1 VASVEGRGGKD
12 GHVPTARKWRAWGDC
27 HKTPHIFGA
36 YSESKE
42 IVLVEDLIS
51 ANKVAAAGIPAIPL
65 FGTRVFASAIPCLRH
80 VGLPIVLWL
89 DKDQEGTMARKAAGL
104 ATMTGL
110 PVRYIV
116 TNDDPKTLPIVKI
129 KELLNVPY

>member
-1 VASVEGRGGKD
+1 
-12 GHVPTARKWRAWGDC
+12 
-27 HKTPHIFGA
+27 
-36 YSESKE
+36 
-42 IVLVEDLIS
+42 
-51 ANKVAAAGIPAIPL
+51 
-65 FGTRVFASAIPCLRH
+65 
-80 VGLPIVLWL
+80 
-89 DKDQEGTMARKAAGL
+89 MARKAAGL